1 MNKSKR
7 KNPAR
12 TVALV
17 GICAASI
24 ECGKLAL
31 MALPNIEVVSIL
43 IALFSYSF
51 GFSGLLATFIFVL
64 IEPLLFGFGSWFI
77 SYLIY
82 WPLLSLVFLFLGKIK
97 MKNRWLI
104 TVIAVTMTFLFGV
117 ISSLVDIGLF
127 SGLYEDFFTRFFI
140 YYVRGIPFYVLQIAT
155 NAVIFPMLFTFL
167 ARKLKKIGERLL

>member
-97 MKNRWLI
+97 MQNRWLI

-167 ARKLKKIGERLL
+167 AKRLKKIGERLL

>member
-43 IALFSYSF
+43 VAAFSYSF
-51 GFSGLLATFIFVL
+51 GYLGLCATVIFVL
-64 IEPLLFGFGSWFI
+64 IEPMLFGFGTWVV

-82 WPLLSLVFLFLGKIK
+82 WPALSAVFILLGRVRI
-97 MKNRWLI
+97 KNRWLI
-104 TVIAVTMTFLFGV
+104 SGIAVFMTFLFGV

-140 YYVRGIPFYVLQIAT
+140 YYVRGIPFYALEIAT
-155 NAVIFPMLFTFL
+155 NAVIFPTLFPLITS
-167 ARKLKKIGERLL
+167 RMRMIGERLI

>member
-43 IALFSYSF
+43 VALFSYSF

-167 ARKLKKIGERLL
+167 AKRLKKIGERLL